1 MEQKQ
6 PPIYH
11 SCLQLSRL
19 VFSITRHFPKKAN
32 YEEGAELRHASVE
45 VVKEC
50 LLSNRSQRGSQERK
64 IHQERMSDALTLIE
78 ALVGIINEEKMCVQT
93 KDGQKWER
101 LISSKAEV
109 KIQTSIITVS
119 KQLYGWM
126 RC

>member
-11 SCLQLSRL
+11 SCLQLARL
-19 VFSITRHFPKKAN
+19 VLAITRHFPKKAN

-50 LLSNRSQRGSQERK
+50 LLANRAQRGSPERMT
-64 IHQERMSDALTLIE
+64 HQERMADALTLIE
-78 ALVGIINEEKMCVQT
+78 ALVSITNEEKVCIKT
-93 KDGQKWER
+93 KTGQRWER
-101 LISSKAEV
+101 LISASSEV
-109 KIQTSIITVS
+109 KIQTSVINVG

-126 RC
+126 RM

>member
-50 LLSNRSQRGSQERK
+50 LLANRSQRGSQERK
-64 IHQERMSDALTLIE
+64 SHQERMSDALTLIE

-93 KDGQKWER
+93 KGGQRWER
-101 LISSKAEV
+101 LVSSKAET
-109 KIQTSIITVS
+109 KIQTSIMIVS
-119 KQLYGWM
+119 KQLYGWI
-126 RC
+126 RS

>member
-1 MEQKQ
+1 
-6 PPIYH
+6 
-11 SCLQLSRL
+11 
-19 VFSITRHFPKKAN
+19 
-32 YEEGAELRHASVE
+32 
-45 VVKEC
+45 
-50 LLSNRSQRGSQERK
+50 
-64 IHQERMSDALTLIE
+64 MSDALTLIE